1 MASFIVEIE
10 NTSNAPGSRGFAWKI
25 FEAANAAEA
34 NAKAN
39 QGLGANERA
48 GITLPNSDEGF
59 RRLRVSS
66 PPFAARYGPG
76 GYISFVEN
84 TPGANIGDINGGGD
98 PPPRDMGS
106 GNQGLTGP
114 ILGSE
119 DLLHRGRLILANLQM
134 RIGQQQKNLIN
145 SKGLHSKTM

>member
-119 DLLHRGRLILANLQM
+119 DFGLLPAFEAGLSDRGMGFGRQRYRLW
-134 RIGQQQKNLIN
+134 
-145 SKGLHSKTM
+145 